1 RSRPNSAGSRATWW
15 PTAAVTAPTSGTSRS
30 TKTTSTTT
38 SSSKEVPVPVR
49 RQIMPPDGPV
59 VIESGLA
66 GSPLPGTGGLGRLGG
81 RLRGLGGGGLGGGGL
96 LGCRLPRRLGRGRRR
111 LLGRRLAGS
120 PGGARS
126 RLGRRLAGGGRLAR
140 RGRLAGRSRFAGR
153 CRLAGGG
160 LAGGALARRRLRRC
174 AVVRCDRRV
183 GDGGGGGSLAQRV
196 DGVQTGRLAAVGL
209 AMGQGS
215 ALAGEDPLE
224 PPLAVG
230 ADFELRSH
238 HVHPLVYGT
247 SSNSLSHNR

>member
-66 GSPLPGTGGLGRLGG
+66 GSPLPG
-81 RLRGLGGGGLGGGGL
+81 GGGL

-153 CRLAGGG
+153 SRLAGRCRLAGGG

-183 GDGGGGGSLAQRV
+183 GD
-196 DGVQTGRLAAVGL
+196 
-209 AMGQGS
+209 
-215 ALAGEDPLE
+215 
-224 PPLAVG
+224 
-230 ADFELRSH
+230 
-238 HVHPLVYGT
+238 
-247 SSNSLSHNR
+247 